1 MDPGLKGC
9 QYLLGTLPSWINY
22 TEREKMEVR
31 QTAAT
36 ALVLLLGHT
45 SPGFVLIVSKQQ
57 FTPHTSRCLFWGP
70 NGIQ

>member
-31 QTAAT
+31 QTAVA

-45 SPGFVLIVSKQQ
+45 SPGLVLAVSKQQ
-57 FTPHTSRCLFWGP
+57 FHPSHLKVPVCGA
-70 NGIQ
+70 NDIQ